1 MITAL
6 HTLQGYIKIE
16 ISLSFRCT
24 FLVLEAQ
31 SSMNHEKVKEV
42 EWMSTKHDIDQMDA
56 ACHTEEGE
64 HCRKSHHPEKVK
76 KDMITRLNRVEG
88 QIRGIKGMI
97 EKDVYCDDVITQLAA
112 TQSALN
118 SVAKILLEGHLK
130 GCVVDRLGEGDET
143 VLDELLV
150 TIQKLM
156 KK

>member
-1 MITAL
+1 MEN
-6 HTLQGYIKIE
+6 TLKVVTCHAE
-16 ISLSFRCT
+16 E
-24 FLVLEAQ
+24 EA
-31 SSMNHEKVKEV
+31 S
-42 EWMSTKHDIDQMDA
+42 
-56 ACHTEEGE
+56 
-64 HCRKSHHPEKVK
+64 CRKSHHSEKVK
-76 KDMITRLNRVEG
+76 KDLSNRLNRIEG

-97 EKDVYCDDVITQLAA
+97 EKDVYCDDIITQLAA

-130 GCVVDRLGEGDET
+130 GCVVDRLSEGNEE

>member
-1 MITAL
+1 MENVF
-6 HTLQGYIKIE
+6 KE
-16 ISLSFRCT
+16 I
-24 FLVLEAQ
+24 
-31 SSMNHEKVKEV
+31 
-42 EWMSTKHDIDQMDA
+42 DYD
-56 ACHTEEGE
+56 TEFVTS
-64 HCRKSHHPEKVK
+64 CRKSHHPERVK
-76 KDMITRLNRVEG
+76 KDLTTRLNRIEG

-97 EKDVYCDDVITQLAA
+97 DKDVYCDDVITQLSA

-130 GCVVDRLGEGDET
+130 GCVVDRLSEGDEE